1 MDLATL
7 SLSALPAASGLV
19 QQAAKTGGQ
28 LGNSFL
34 ELLHTWTAPAA
45 DAANA
50 EDGLSSAVPAQSQ
63 GSGPDGLSTKT
74 RSWCERLVSWLRR
87 EHGVQSLDARVTLDQ
102 LDQPQL
108 EVQGDQADDVLAALE
123 QDPTW
128 LQEFRELALDRAGQL
143 APSSMATPP
152 SLALTLQL
160 SSDDQPVVARW
171 Q

>member
-1 MDLATL
+1 
-7 SLSALPAASGLV
+7 
-19 QQAAKTGGQ
+19 
-28 LGNSFL
+28 
-34 ELLHTWTAPAA
+34 
-45 DAANA
+45 
-50 EDGLSSAVPAQSQ
+50 
-63 GSGPDGLSTKT
+63 
-74 RSWCERLVSWLRR
+74 
-87 EHGVQSLDARVTLDQ
+87 LDQ